1 MASLADA
8 TWSESLSASLGKLV
22 DPHPLAWHK
31 DKFYHV
37 MQTGL
42 LYCDNR
48 SLKPRENKMEND
60 ELRSEDS
67 EEEEVEMSDQLCEIE

>member
-1 MASLADA
+1 
-8 TWSESLSASLGKLV
+8 
-22 DPHPLAWHK
+22 
-31 DKFYHV
+31 

-67 EEEEVEMSDQLCEIE
+67 EEEEVEMSDQLCEIEWDFDAELC